1 MKNRFASSSTAFA
14 LVAFVTLG
22 SVLLTATRAKKH
34 VISAGGH
41 ARIYPSPSRA
51 RAALRCND
59 AKTAP
64 HTSSSPRRRFISAL
78 GGATTLFAA
87 NLAPSSHAISGGGKG
102 YSGYT
107 IEGEDFSGKQLVGEE
122 FRGTMAKRVNFR
134 GANLANA
141 QFQKA
146 DLRYVDFTGADL
158 SGAALEQCTLE
169 GAIFKDTV
177 LEGAYLGEP
186 ILQAETIEGSDFTDA
201 VIASSFTQKEL
212 CKIAKGT
219 NPTTGVS
226 TRESLGC

>member
-1 MKNRFASSSTAFA
+1 MKNRFASSSSAVA
-14 LVAFVTLG
+14 LVALVTFV
-22 SVLLTATRAKKH
+22 SVLLATTRANNY
-34 VISAGGH
+34 VASTG
-41 ARIYPSPSRA
+41 ARPRIHSTPSRA
-51 RAALRCND
+51 RALRCNN
-59 AKTAP
+59 AVPRTPA
-64 HTSSSPRRRFISAL
+64 RRRGFISAL
-78 GGATTLFAA
+78 GGTTTLFAA

-122 FRGTMAKRVNFR
+122 FRGTMAKRVNFK

-158 SGAALEQCTLE
+158 TGAALEQCTLE
-169 GAIFKDTV
+169 GAIFKDTI

-212 CKIAKGT
+212 CKRAKGT

-226 TRESLGC
+226 TKESLGC